1 MPYILSIRSGDSMG
15 RNTIFFVFEHKI
27 RMTKQKKTSMM
38 MPGSFKETEHPW
50 HPLMSKVHKS
60 QDRIRLGRKTDGG

>member
-27 RMTKQKKTSMM
+27 RMTKQKKNIYDDAWEFQRNRASVA
-38 MPGSFKETEHPW
+38 SFD
-50 HPLMSKVHKS
+50 VKS
-60 QDRIRLGRKTDGG
+60 SQNTGQD